1 MPAFFLD
8 YDGTLTPIV
17 DNPFEARLACYT
29 LHPSHPSRPPHPS
42 HTAHTT
48 HTAHTAHTRTHPYT
62 PAHPHTPVHPCSPL
76 FTPSGAA
83 IGGGALGPPLIGHAV
98 QDRHR

>member
-42 HTAHTT
+42 HTAHSAHST
-48 HTAHTAHTRTHPYT
+48 HTSTPEHPG
-62 PAHPHTPVHPCSPL
+62 ASCHPRPTLMLATECSLLSDSTDP
-76 FTPSGAA
+76 FGT
-83 IGGGALGPPLIGHAV
+83 V
-98 QDRHR
+98 KY